1 MTKICS
7 YELCIIVS
15 RNVAKTFIVM
25 PFSGIKVTRGN
36 MHRKLDEKGVIIT
49 LDKS

>member
-1 MTKICS
+1 M
-7 YELCIIVS
+7 
-15 RNVAKTFIVM
+15 AKTFIVM

-36 MHRKLDEKGVIIT
+36 MHGKLDEKGA

>member
-1 MTKICS
+1 MTNVCS
-7 YELCIIVS
+7 CELCIIVS
-15 RNVAKTFIVM
+15 RYVEKTFIVM

-36 MHRKLDEKGVIIT
+36 MHKKLDEKGVIIA